1 MTTVPQSQGDPKIL
15 KRGHN
20 FEQKGDP
27 NDVKGDPKFEIF
39 HKGLICKNTQ
49 QTELKQSFKDR
60 KTLVCFSNKM
70 TYNRLAYTFDMIN
83 GLQRIQ
89 AAVLLRSLV

>member
-39 HKGLICKNTQ
+39 HKGLICKNQ
-49 QTELKQSFKDR
+49 ETELKQSFKDR

-70 TYNRLAYTFDMIN
+70 TYNKTGIHF
-83 GLQRIQ
+83 
-89 AAVLLRSLV
+89 

>member
-39 HKGLICKNTQ
+39 HKGLICKKKPTN
-49 QTELKQSFKDR
+49 
-60 KTLVCFSNKM
+60 
-70 TYNRLAYTFDMIN
+70 
-83 GLQRIQ
+83 
-89 AAVLLRSLV
+89 

>member
-27 NDVKGDPKFEIF
+27 NDVKGDPKFERV
-39 HKGLICKNTQ
+39 NM
-49 QTELKQSFKDR
+49 LKMFKWIHVLKHSF
-60 KTLVCFSNKM
+60 VFSNKL
-70 TYNRLAYTFDMIN
+70 TYK
-83 GLQRIQ
+83 
-89 AAVLLRSLV
+89 

>member
-15 KRGHN
+15 KRGPN

-27 NDVKGDPKFEIF
+27 KFEIV
-39 HKGLICKNTQ
+39 HKELICQKPQEN
-49 QTELKQSFKDR
+49 ELKQSFKDR

-70 TYNRLAYTFDMIN
+70 TYN
-83 GLQRIQ
+83 
-89 AAVLLRSLV
+89 